1 MSQCK
6 WKSALPKNREEP
18 GSLEQLLDKS
28 FSPCIQITFL
38 QNQVDQMLTQ
48 SQSMKESLC
57 PAQMRYLIFAPE
69 NE

>member
-6 WKSALPKNREEP
+6 WESALPKTKEEP

-38 QNQVDQMLTQ
+38 RKQVEQMLTQ
-48 SQSMKESLC
+48 S
-57 PAQMRYLIFAPE
+57 
-69 NE
+69 